1 MLSVPPAFYH
11 TLTSRDR
18 TIGRASCTDATL
30 RCGACRVIVRA
41 MQVGVMQPGEL
52 VRGGAAIADLRALAE
67 LHGRTFNETHVGP

>member
-1 MLSVPPAFYH
+1 
-11 TLTSRDR
+11 
-18 TIGRASCTDATL
+18 
-30 RCGACRVIVRA
+30 